1 MERHTS
7 THTGAVFKVLICE
20 HCNATFKWEET
31 LDSHIFKNHP
41 DLIASIKRKILECLH
56 CTYKTTFK
64 NTLRKHMIR
73 HSNEPTTL
81 SVCPECYASFKHKVS
96 LHDHIL
102 RVHPDLKSFVK
113 RKTHECTQC
122 DYKTIKKQYLT
133 KHMLKHAGIVFKP
146 SVCEHCNASF
156 NSKQTLDSHILR
168 DHPDFVESIKSKIHE
183 CSKCSYKTIRKS
195 TLTKHM
201 LTHPS
206 SDSDLIRCQHC
217 QHCSSTSKSRYAL
230 DDHVVKKHP
239 ELIDS
244 NNKKI
249 YECSYCTYKTMIEH
263 NFNVHVSIHLGG
275 QSETSDICLH
285 CKARF
290 KTGMIRDEHIVKQ
303 HPDFVASVTRKIY
316 GCSSCTY
323 RTIYKTYFNKHM
335 RTHSRVQRKACQY
348 CTLTF
353 KGKDALD
360 DHVVKKHPKF
370 FDSMNRKIY
379 ECSYCTYKTINKS
392 KFNLHVS
399 AHLGGRLKLCQHCTL
414 AFKSTFSLKDHM
426 VRKHP
431 DFISSVKIYKC
442 LYCAF
447 KTINTSN
454 FKAHIVTHSRDKP
467 STSSNCRKISV
478 GRQNLECS
486 SSTYKTTF
494 EYNIT
499 DRKTIQTGEDCNSK
513 TEDYHPH
520 QWVSRRCNYCDLS
533 CNSKQLLDDHVIR
546 KHPEFIS
553 TVTTEIYECPYCPYK
568 TTMFGYLK
576 KHTPIHVSD
585 QMSSR
590 KDCCATYSFPN
601 KLHNL
606 SE

>member
-1 MERHTS
+1 
-7 THTGAVFKVLICE
+7 
-20 HCNATFKWEET
+20 
-31 LDSHIFKNHP
+31 
-41 DLIASIKRKILECLH
+41 
-56 CTYKTTFK
+56 
-64 NTLRKHMIR
+64 
-73 HSNEPTTL
+73 
-81 SVCPECYASFKHKVS
+81 
-96 LHDHIL
+96 
-102 RVHPDLKSFVK
+102 
-113 RKTHECTQC
+113 
-122 DYKTIKKQYLT
+122 
-133 KHMLKHAGIVFKP
+133 MLKHAGIVFKP

-217 QHCSSTSKSRYAL
+217 NASFKS
-230 DDHVVKKHP
+230 
-239 ELIDS
+239 
-244 NNKKI
+244 
-249 YECSYCTYKTMIEH
+249 
-263 NFNVHVSIHLGG
+263 
-275 QSETSDICLH
+275 
-285 CKARF
+285 
-290 KTGMIRDEHIVKQ
+290 
-303 HPDFVASVTRKIY
+303 
-316 GCSSCTY
+316 
-323 RTIYKTYFNKHM
+323 
-335 RTHSRVQRKACQY
+335 
-348 CTLTF
+348 
-353 KGKDALD
+353 KDALD